1 MEALALAA
9 GNSALQ
15 LDPGPDQGLGKV
27 GRAEHNDGGNDCTD
41 PGGGGDL

>member
-1 MEALALAA
+1 MAV

-15 LDPGPDQGLGKV
+15 LDPGPGQGLGKV
-27 GRAEHNDGGNDCTD
+27 GRAERNDEGSDCTD